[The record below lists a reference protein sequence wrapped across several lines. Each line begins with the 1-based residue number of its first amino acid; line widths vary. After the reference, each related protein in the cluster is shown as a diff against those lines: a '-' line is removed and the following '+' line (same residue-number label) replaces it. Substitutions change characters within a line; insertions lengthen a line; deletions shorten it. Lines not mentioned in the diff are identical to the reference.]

1 LVGWTQKNAW
11 AGGTVTADGGMKANF
26 GSVELKVKGFKF
38 TPFSGHS
45 TTESIRCYIPIWNY
59 IKP

>member
-26 GSVELKVKGFKF
+26 VPLSLKLRGLNLHHLVDTAQQRVLGV
-38 TPFSGHS
+38 TYPFGD
-45 TTESIRCYIPIWNY
+45 Y